1 MSAIF
6 FNHAKSCL
14 FGKISFSKIFGIFFV
29 LNVYTCFF
37 NGNKTATKY
46 ELEPPT
52 IQQYLH
58 GPDGN
63 ADYKYDGDDS
73 DDRIVDIL
81 NQ

>member
-1 MSAIF
+1 MLPCGDKKIRA
-6 FNHAKSCL
+6 HL
-14 FGKISFSKIFGIFFV
+14 FSIFFV
-29 LNVYTCFF
+29 LNVYTCF